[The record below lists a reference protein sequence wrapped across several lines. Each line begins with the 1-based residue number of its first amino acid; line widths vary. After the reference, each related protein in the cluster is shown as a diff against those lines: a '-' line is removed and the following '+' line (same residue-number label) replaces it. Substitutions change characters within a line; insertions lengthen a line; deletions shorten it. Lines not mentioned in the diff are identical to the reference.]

1 MNRMNPLYIVA
12 FFVII
17 LLFALLQLSNAKREL
32 VSSKL
37 TYKETLALST
47 KLVAL
52 RTTYSDKV
60 KVKKSLNKILS
71 QSSLRQANIS
81 KKITSS
87 SVMISSES
95 MQLNA
100 LNSLMSKVLNGS
112 YQISK
117 LSIKRLDDE
126 KASFKMV
133 IKW

>member
-100 LNSLMSKVLNGS
+100 LNSLMSKVLKGS